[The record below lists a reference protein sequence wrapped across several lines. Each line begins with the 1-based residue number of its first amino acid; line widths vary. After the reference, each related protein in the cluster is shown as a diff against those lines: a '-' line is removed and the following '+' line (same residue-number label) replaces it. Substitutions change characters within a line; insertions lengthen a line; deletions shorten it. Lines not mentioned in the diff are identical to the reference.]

1 MKVCLLVSPLQ
12 CLIRFLD
19 NICSM
24 METAFFSV
32 ETFSTCSISQSTAS
46 AERKVLGGRGED
58 LEMKDNP
65 EGINLYLNN
74 D

>member
-1 MKVCLLVSPLQ
+1 MNVCLLVSPLQ
-12 CLIRFLD
+12 CLMRFLD

-32 ETFSTCSISQSTAS
+32 ETFSTCSISQRTAS
-46 AERKVLGGRGED
+46 AERKEVGGRGGD

-65 EGINLYLNN
+65 GNIN
-74 D
+74 